1 MNLCLTVGLKDIEAS
16 TLVSAIMVGELVS
29 RLISSILLNDIT
41 NETRIFCMV
50 SFKLTVHQAKLIC
63 NLKILLVK
71 HFIITSSDTKILLYL
86 NY

>member
-41 NETRIFCMV
+41 NETRILCIV
-50 SFKLTVHQAKLIC
+50 SFLIKLELTVNQVKLIC
-63 NLKILLVK
+63 N
-71 HFIITSSDTKILLYL
+71 
-86 NY
+86 